1 MGLKRSEVR
10 MAKRQAEGRRRKI
23 GWRRLL
29 AIGLP
34 TLLFVVVGLDSGIGA
49 GAGRQPVEPDIT
61 ISSNGRYFVDPVG
74 DPFFWLADTAWG
86 IAVDLNRDEVA
97 EYLDKRSKQ
106 GFNVIQ
112 VVAVFNQAGGPGP
125 NRYGDYP
132 FDKDLSKLAITD
144 GADPGNPDQYDY
156 WDHLDYIIEQANVRG
171 IRVALVPIWGHN
183 MAGSVLTTSN
193 AFDFGKFVG
202 ERYRKS
208 QVIWVLG
215 GDTPANGTEGI
226 WLDLARGIAT
236 GVTGVEDFKTPLM
249 TYHPIGGSDSL
260 QWFAK
265 APWLSFD
272 MAQGGH
278 CLRYEERRKMLDA
291 AYKAEVTRPFLDG
304 EQIYAEHPYC
314 WKPEDGYSTPLDVRR
329 DAYWA
334 VLAGAAGVTYG
345 DHNVWQFAGATGRPP
360 ELGATGDWQSAMEDP
375 AAWQMRNLAELMK
388 THPWYKGMP
397 DQTIIKSPIAS
408 GPARLQGF
416 RAVDGSYALVY
427 SPGGGEPF
435 DVDLS
440 AMSGDLVRLSWFD
453 PSTGEYTKIGVR
465 AKGRATHVPP
475 TADDWVLVAEAISNK
490 SQATQEPT
498 P

>member
-1 MGLKRSEVR
+1 
-10 MAKRQAEGRRRKI
+10 
-23 GWRRLL
+23 
-29 AIGLP
+29 
-34 TLLFVVVGLDSGIGA
+34 
-49 GAGRQPVEPDIT
+49 
-61 ISSNGRYFVDPVG
+61 
-74 DPFFWLADTAWG
+74 
-86 IAVDLNRDEVA
+86 
-97 EYLDKRSKQ
+97 
-106 GFNVIQ
+106 
-112 VVAVFNQAGGPGP
+112 
-125 NRYGDYP
+125 
-132 FDKDLSKLAITD
+132 
-144 GADPGNPDQYDY
+144 
-156 WDHLDYIIEQANVRG
+156 
-171 IRVALVPIWGHN
+171 
-183 MAGSVLTTSN
+183 
-193 AFDFGKFVG
+193 
-202 ERYRKS
+202 
-208 QVIWVLG
+208 
-215 GDTPANGTEGI
+215 
-226 WLDLARGIAT
+226 
-236 GVTGVEDFKTPLM
+236 
-249 TYHPIGGSDSL
+249 
-260 QWFAK
+260 
-265 APWLSFD
+265 
-272 MAQGGH
+272 
-278 CLRYEERRKMLDA
+278 MLDA